1 MKMIIALLALC
12 TSSFVMSTT
21 TPVRAQYGIEIGP
34 GGVQVA
40 PRDRYDDRR
49 GYDDRRDREYRD
61 ERRYDDRDA
70 RARRRCNR
78 LVADGE
84 YRTLKGCMIEQGY

>member
-12 TSSFVMSTT
+12 TSSFVMST

-49 GYDDRRDREYRD
+49 YRD
-61 ERRYDDRDA
+61 ERRYGDQEA

-84 YRTLKGCMIEQGY
+84 YRTFKGCMIEQGY

>member
-1 MKMIIALLALC
+1 MKKIIALLALF

-49 GYDDRRDREYRD
+49 DRGYRD

>member
-1 MKMIIALLALC
+1 MKVIIALLALC
-12 TSSFVMSTT
+12 TSSFVMST

-49 GYDDRRDREYRD
+49 DYDNRRDREYRD
-61 ERRYDDRDA
+61 ERRYDDREA

-84 YRTLKGCMIEQGY
+84 YRTFKGCMIEQGY

>member
-34 GGVQVA
+34 GGVQVG
-40 PRDRYDDRR
+40 PRDR
-49 GYDDRRDREYRD
+49 YDDRRDREYRD
-61 ERRYDDRDA
+61 ERRYDDREA

-84 YRTLKGCMIEQGY
+84 YRTFRGCMIEQGY

>member
-1 MKMIIALLALC
+1 MKVIIGLIALC
-12 TSSFVMSTT
+12 TSSFVMST

-49 GYDDRRDREYRD
+49 DYDDRRYRD
-61 ERRYDDRDA
+61 ERRYGDQEA

-84 YRTLKGCMIEQGY
+84 YRTFKGCMVEQGY

>member
-21 TPVRAQYGIEIGP
+21 MPVRAQVIIGP
-34 GGVQVA
+34 GGVEVG
-40 PRDRYDDRR
+40 PRDRYL
-49 GYDDRRDREYRD
+49 GDRRDGVYRD
-61 ERRYDDRDA
+61 KRRYDDEEA

-78 LVADGE
+78 LVAAGE
-84 YRTLKGCMIEQGY
+84 YRTVRGCMIEEGY